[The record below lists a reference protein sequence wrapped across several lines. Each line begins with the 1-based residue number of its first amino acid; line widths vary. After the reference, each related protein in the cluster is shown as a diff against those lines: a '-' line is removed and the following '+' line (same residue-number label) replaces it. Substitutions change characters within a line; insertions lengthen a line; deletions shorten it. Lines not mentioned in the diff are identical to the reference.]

1 MGASVHTIKPKFI
14 NKFSPPGGC
23 LLLKET
29 VITERRGGVGA
40 RHKPTPASAATKRR
54 NIAASVRIWRT
65 CSCESCK
72 LNQSWFLPPAAVN
85 RPEFRRPAGGAPF
98 PPLPPHVPSFPPFHG
113 SAPLLCPLF
122 STVASL
128 QPPLKPST
136 LLHSQSQFQL
146 YPSERRKDSPGNSL
160 TLIYHESARNHFQI
174 ICLRI
179 TLFFFCKMLFDS
191 SPESF
196 NLLQQSLACML
207 FVRWKV
213 IWQWVLPPRADISSS
228 EYGLAAAVGGHI
240 GLPLPSIHIGFQ
252 FASPHYESDKLIHE
266 PDVFCRYMTQ
276 LKCRFSSSKNILR
289 WCLDGDYDHCRLDHR
304 WNI

>member
-179 TLFFFCKMLFDS
+179 TLFFFAKCFLTAPLNHSTCCNNLWLACCLFVGKWFGS
-191 SPESF
+191 EFFP
-196 NLLQQSLACML
+196 LALTSLAQNMAL
-207 FVRWKV
+207 
-213 IWQWVLPPRADISSS
+213 
-228 EYGLAAAVGGHI
+228 
-240 GLPLPSIHIGFQ
+240 
-252 FASPHYESDKLIHE
+252 
-266 PDVFCRYMTQ
+266 Q
-276 LKCRFSSSKNILR
+276 LL
-289 WCLDGDYDHCRLDHR
+289 
-304 WNI
+304 